1 MSKCMMCQNDEDLRE
16 EYERAKPDVPL
27 EELEISP
34 ETREKIKKLKSFSFY
49 LVVTPIIIL
58 MILILVFVR

>member
-16 EYERAKPDVPL
+16 EYERKKPEQPL
-27 EELEISP
+27 EEIEISD
-34 ETREKIKKLKSFSFY
+34 ETREKIRKMKSFSFY

-58 MILILVFVR
+58 MVLILIFVK